1 METATAK
8 RRTMACGFAR
18 PAGRIGFAALGDPDK
33 CAQRQQAMYESTSK
47 FIDFEKIDCILTSEY
62 QLSA

>member
-1 METATAK
+1 
-8 RRTMACGFAR
+8 
-18 PAGRIGFAALGDPDK
+18 
-33 CAQRQQAMYESTSK
+33 MYESTST